1 MKAFSIIIQN
11 YLSWWSMLAEAAIK
25 KGAKLLSNLK
35 FLAKFFKVVS
45 AHFIVQ
51 SGLENMLNYNLY
63 SLSS

>member
-1 MKAFSIIIQN
+1 
-11 YLSWWSMLAEAAIK
+11 MLAEAAIK